1 MTGQAALSG
10 ISESD
15 FAVVLTRGRRV
26 IVLTEPPAD
35 SDTLVRLA
43 PPLHALGGGSAGR
56 GAAIL
61 LGPAS
66 VVADVSFAQWPAA
79 SQPHVGSDLDDL
91 AVAAALAAR
100 LVGRVLAEPVVLV
113 AAPPGRDLLR
123 LVPPRCWWH
132 GTWRIRRRGATA
144 RVAARLLLHGA
155 LVLG

>member
-1 MTGQAALSG
+1 MTRQAALSG

-26 IVLTEPPAD
+26 IVVTEPPAD
-35 SDTLVRLA
+35 SDALVRLA
-43 PPLHALGGGSAGR
+43 PPLRALGGGSAGR

-66 VVADVSFAQWPAA
+66 VVADVSFARWPAA

-113 AAPPGRDLLR
+113 AAPGRDLLH

-144 RVAARLLLHGA
+144 RVTARLLLHGA